1 MQFFA
6 SPRRRAATAA
16 ARHRNL
22 EYLYPPGD
30 PSVMHLRFAP
40 SFAPMSHSPAPPP
53 PLTNSTNNNSNSHSN
68 SSPSQL
74 AHILSTVLADNETL
88 SKDLAAAR
96 IRYERAEQTLALLK
110 PSGASLTAPADASSP
125 PPSYPEAAVKTIL
138 DLQSRLDTEKAARE
152 AADSRLRTISEAW
165 LDLDRYLQASEV
177 HLLDARSHFSQLLR
191 DASTKPSFNPL
202 PAYQPRRSHPP
213 VPRASVAASHTFPGT
228 GPAAS
233 LPARVRHRDDSIE
246 DAPPAKRIRRDRGT
260 RHPHEVRTR
269 RPFFVYGVQIPG
281 FQSSRLHAHVAS
293 SYSTPEINHHLH
305 PAYPAQQPHPRGR
318 HLERHDQSPSL
329 SLSPARSRSSSMSL
343 DELLLEATDNNRASP
358 SSPQPGHAY
367 GMPPSYYRPVP
378 SIRPSRSPDY
388 RVPHTHRR
396 EAVPQPNPAS
406 PAVASPA
413 QAQPPS
419 QPQGQYQTLQT
430 HIFAPPVTGPPGKK
444 AKAGGKDH
452 SLYPFFQGS
461 KMHPKDNPSVSA
473 TPSTR
478 SIVGAAS
485 LPALPPGGFPASNE
499 KGQRICR
506 QCGLP
511 GRYKEGKCVEKWG
524 PGPEGPGTVCDRCR
538 KKMKRVERRGTLDPH
553 SQNTTSFVHPRV
565 HAPVQERD
573 HVHAA
578 PASQASD
585 RSISRTDTV
594 VVSHPPPPQHLSS
607 YSGPPES
614 REREAGSPRSNAS
627 SLTVPRP
634 KADAAHSVPSSRSRS
649 RSPLPPPPPPP
660 QRNGTQAQLP
670 PSKLPPHIS
679 SGGESDA
686 DADPEAEADDP
697 EADLLA
703 AVDAAEAS
711 SGKAAIA
718 PWIKREIEPV

>member
-1 MQFFA
+1 
-6 SPRRRAATAA
+6 
-16 ARHRNL
+16 
-22 EYLYPPGD
+22 
-30 PSVMHLRFAP
+30 
-40 SFAPMSHSPAPPP
+40 
-53 PLTNSTNNNSNSHSN
+53 
-68 SSPSQL
+68 
-74 AHILSTVLADNETL
+74 
-88 SKDLAAAR
+88 
-96 IRYERAEQTLALLK
+96 
-110 PSGASLTAPADASSP
+110 
-125 PPSYPEAAVKTIL
+125 
-138 DLQSRLDTEKAARE
+138 
-152 AADSRLRTISEAW
+152 
-165 LDLDRYLQASEV
+165 
-177 HLLDARSHFSQLLR
+177 
-191 DASTKPSFNPL
+191 
-202 PAYQPRRSHPP
+202 
-213 VPRASVAASHTFPGT
+213 
-228 GPAAS
+228 
-233 LPARVRHRDDSIE
+233 
-246 DAPPAKRIRRDRGT
+246 
-260 RHPHEVRTR
+260 
-269 RPFFVYGVQIPG
+269 
-281 FQSSRLHAHVAS
+281 
-293 SYSTPEINHHLH
+293 
-305 PAYPAQQPHPRGR
+305 
-318 HLERHDQSPSL
+318 
-329 SLSPARSRSSSMSL
+329 MSL

-367 GMPPSYYRPVP
+367 GMPPSYYRPGAP
-378 SIRPSRSPDY
+378 IRPSRSPDY

-396 EAVPQPNPAS
+396 EAVPQPSPAS

-413 QAQPPS
+413 QAQTPS

-444 AKAGGKDH
+444 PKAGGKD
-452 SLYPFFQGS
+452 YPLFPNFQGS
-461 KMHPKDNPSVSA
+461 KTHPKDNPSVSA
-473 TPSTR
+473 TPSAR

-565 HAPVQERD
+565 HAPVQERE

-578 PASQASD
+578 AASQGSD
-585 RSISRTDTV
+585 RSINRTDTV
-594 VVSHPPPPQHLSS
+594 VVSHPPPPQHLQS

-634 KADAAHSVPSSRSRS
+634 KPDAARSVPSSRSGS

-660 QRNGTQAQLP
+660 QRNGTQAQPP
-670 PSKLPPHIS
+670 PSKLPPIS

-686 DADPEAEADDP
+686 EADPEAEADDP

>member
-1 MQFFA
+1 
-6 SPRRRAATAA
+6 
-16 ARHRNL
+16 
-22 EYLYPPGD
+22 
-30 PSVMHLRFAP
+30 MHLRFAP
-40 SFAPMSHSPAPPP
+40 SSAPMSHSPAPPP
-53 PLTNSTNNNSNSHSN
+53 PLTNNTNNNSNSHSN

-96 IRYERAEQTLALLK
+96 ARYERAEQTLTLLK
-110 PSGASLTAPADASSP
+110 PSGASLTATADASS

-138 DLQSRLDTEKAARE
+138 ELQSRLDNEKAARE
-152 AADSRLRTISEAW
+152 AAESRLRTISEAW

-202 PAYQPRRSHPP
+202 PAYQPRRSHPQ
-213 VPRASVAASHTFPGT
+213 VPRASLAASQTFPGT
-228 GPAAS
+228 GPSAS

-260 RHPHEVRTR
+260 RHPIEVRTCHR
-269 RPFFVYGVQIPG
+269 SFACGVQIPG
-281 FQSSRLHAHVAS
+281 FQSSRLHAHVPP

-305 PAYPAQQPHPRGR
+305 PAYPAHQPHPRGR
-318 HLERHDQSPSL
+318 HLEHHDQSP

-367 GMPPSYYRPVP
+367 GMPPSYYRPGP
-378 SIRPSRSPDY
+378 PIRPSRSPDY

-396 EAVPQPNPAS
+396 EAVPQQGPAS

-444 AKAGGKDH
+444 AKAGGKDYYL
-452 SLYPFFQGS
+452 SPFVQRS

-485 LPALPPGGFPASNE
+485 LPALPPGGYPASNE

-538 KKMKRVERRGTLDPH
+538 KKMKRVERRGTMDPH

-565 HAPVQERD
+565 HAPVQERE

-578 PASQASD
+578 TAQQGSD

-594 VVSHPPPPQHLSS
+594 VVSHPPPPQHLQS

-686 DADPEAEADDP
+686 EADPEAEADDP

-711 SGKAAIA
+711 SSKAAIA
-718 PWIKREIEPV
+718 PWIKREVEPV

>member
-1 MQFFA
+1 
-6 SPRRRAATAA
+6 
-16 ARHRNL
+16 
-22 EYLYPPGD
+22 
-30 PSVMHLRFAP
+30 
-40 SFAPMSHSPAPPP
+40 MSHSPAPPP
-53 PLTNSTNNNSNSHSN
+53 QLTNNTHNNSNSHSN

-88 SKDLAAAR
+88 SKDLTIAR
-96 IRYERAEQTLALLK
+96 ARYERAEQTLALLK
-110 PSGASLTAPADASSP
+110 PSGASLAAAADGYSP
-125 PPSYPEAAVKTIL
+125 PPPPYPEAAVKAIL
-138 DLQSRLDTEKAARE
+138 DLQSRLETEKAARE

-177 HLLDARSHFSQLLR
+177 HLQDARSHFSQLLR
-191 DASTKPSFNPL
+191 DSSTKPSFNPL

-213 VPRASVAASHTFPGT
+213 VPRASVAASQTFPST
-228 GPAAS
+228 APAAS

-260 RHPHEVRTR
+260 RHPVEVRTCHA
-269 RPFFVYGVQIPG
+269 YIAYSVQIPE
-281 FQSSRLHAHVAS
+281 FQSSRLHPHVPP
-293 SYSTPEINHHLH
+293 SYNTPEMNHHLH

-318 HLERHDQSPSL
+318 RPERHDQSPSL

-367 GMPPSYYRPVP
+367 GIPPSYYRVP

-388 RVPHTHRR
+388 RVPHPHRR
-396 EAVPQPNPAS
+396 ETVPQPSPAS
-406 PAVASPA
+406 PAIASPA
-413 QAQPPS
+413 QAQPP
-419 QPQGQYQTLQT
+419 PQ
-430 HIFAPPVTGPPGKK
+430 APRPVPDPTNPHFCSPRYGPTWEK
-444 AKAGGKDH
+444 A
-452 SLYPFFQGS
+452 QNRI
-461 KMHPKDNPSVSA
+461 PKTIPLLRLHLRHARLWERLVS
-473 TPSTR
+473 R
-478 SIVGAAS
+478 RY
-485 LPALPPGGFPASNE
+485 LPAAFQLRTE

-511 GRYKEGKCVEKWG
+511 GRYKDGKCVEKWG

-553 SQNTTSFVHPRV
+553 SQNTASFVHPRV

-578 PASQASD
+578 AASQGSD
-585 RSISRTDTV
+585 RSIGRTDTV
-594 VVSHPPPPQHLSS
+594 IVTHPPPPQHLQSF
-607 YSGPPES
+607 SGPPES

-634 KADAAHSVPSSRSRS
+634 KGDVAHSVPSSRSRS
-649 RSPLPPPPPPP
+649 RSPLPPPPPP
-660 QRNGTQAQLP
+660 QRNGSQAQP
-670 PSKLPPHIS
+670 PSSKLHIS

-686 DADPEAEADDP
+686 EAEAEAEDP
-697 EADLLA
+697 DADLLA

-711 SGKAAIA
+711 GGKAAIA
-718 PWIKREIEPV
+718 PWIKREIEAV

>member
-1 MQFFA
+1 
-6 SPRRRAATAA
+6 
-16 ARHRNL
+16 
-22 EYLYPPGD
+22 
-30 PSVMHLRFAP
+30 
-40 SFAPMSHSPAPPP
+40 MSHSPAPPP
-53 PLTNSTNNNSNSHSN
+53 QLNNTNNNSNSHSN

-88 SKDLAAAR
+88 SKDLTAAR
-96 IRYERAEQTLALLK
+96 ARYERAEQTLALLK
-110 PSGASLTAPADASSP
+110 PSGASLTAAADASSP
-125 PPSYPEAAVKTIL
+125 PPPPYPEAAVKTIL

-177 HLLDARSHFSQLLR
+177 HLVDARSHFSQLLR
-191 DASTKPSFNPL
+191 DASIKPSFNPL
-202 PAYQPRRSHPP
+202 PAYQPRRPHPP
-213 VPRASVAASHTFPGT
+213 VPRASVAASQTFPST
-228 GPAAS
+228 APAAS

-260 RHPHEVRTR
+260 RHPIE
-269 RPFFVYGVQIPG
+269 IPG
-281 FQSSRLHAHVAS
+281 FQSSRLHAHVPP
-293 SYSTPEINHHLH
+293 SYSTPEMNHHLH

-318 HLERHDQSPSL
+318 RLDRHDQSPSL

-367 GMPPSYYRPVP
+367 GMPPSYYRVP

-396 EAVPQPNPAS
+396 ETVPQPSATS
-406 PAVASPA
+406 PAIASPA
-413 QAQPPS
+413 QAQAQPPP

-444 AKAGGKDH
+444 PKAGVSQRCLPVGFRLRMRKVNASAGNAACLGVTKD
-452 SLYPFFQGS
+452 
-461 KMHPKDNPSVSA
+461 
-473 TPSTR
+473 
-478 SIVGAAS
+478 
-485 LPALPPGGFPASNE
+485 
-499 KGQRICR
+499 
-506 QCGLP
+506 
-511 GRYKEGKCVEKWG
+511 GKCVEKWG

-565 HAPVQERD
+565 HAPVQERN

-578 PASQASD
+578 SASQGSD
-585 RSISRTDTV
+585 RTIGRTDTV
-594 VVSHPPPPQHLSS
+594 VVSHPPPPQHLQS

-634 KADAAHSVPSSRSRS
+634 KVDAVHSVPSSRSRS
-649 RSPLPPPPPPP
+649 RSPLPPQLPP
-660 QRNGTQAQLP
+660 QRNGSQAQLP

-686 DADPEAEADDP
+686 EADPEAEADDP

-718 PWIKREIEPV
+718 PWIKREVEAV

>member
-1 MQFFA
+1 
-6 SPRRRAATAA
+6 
-16 ARHRNL
+16 
-22 EYLYPPGD
+22 
-30 PSVMHLRFAP
+30 MHLRFAP

-53 PLTNSTNNNSNSHSN
+53 QLTNNTHNNSNSHTN

-88 SKDLAAAR
+88 SKDLTTAR
-96 IRYERAEQTLALLK
+96 ARYERAEQTLTLLK
-110 PSGASLTAPADASSP
+110 PSGASLTAAADGSSP
-125 PPSYPEAAVKTIL
+125 PPPPYPEAAVKAIL
-138 DLQSRLDTEKAARE
+138 DLQSRLETEKAARE

-177 HLLDARSHFSQLLR
+177 HLQDARSHFSQLLR
-191 DASTKPSFNPL
+191 DSSTKPSFNPL

-213 VPRASVAASHTFPGT
+213 VPRASVAASQTFPST
-228 GPAAS
+228 APAAS

-260 RHPHEVRTR
+260 RHPVEVRTCHT
-269 RPFFVYGVQIPG
+269 YIAYSAQIPK
-281 FQSSRLHAHVAS
+281 FQSSRLHPHVPP
-293 SYSTPEINHHLH
+293 SYNTPEMNHHLH

-318 HLERHDQSPSL
+318 RPERHDQSPSL

-367 GMPPSYYRPVP
+367 GMPPSYYRVP

-388 RVPHTHRR
+388 RVPHPHRR
-396 EAVPQPNPAS
+396 ETVPQPSPAS
-406 PAVASPA
+406 PAIASPA
-413 QAQPPS
+413 QAQPPP

-444 AKAGGKDH
+444 SKAG
-452 SLYPFFQGS
+452 
-461 KMHPKDNPSVSA
+461 DNPSVTA
-473 TPSTR
+473 TPSAR
-478 SIVGAAS
+478 LIVGAAS
-485 LPALPPGGFPASNE
+485 LPTLPPGGFPASNE

-511 GRYKEGKCVEKWG
+511 GRYKDGKCVEKWG

-553 SQNTTSFVHPRV
+553 SQNTASFVHPRV

-578 PASQASD
+578 SASQGSD
-585 RSISRTDTV
+585 RSIGRTDTV
-594 VVSHPPPPQHLSS
+594 VVTHPPPPQHLQSF
-607 YSGPPES
+607 SGPPES

-627 SLTVPRP
+627 SLAVPRP
-634 KADAAHSVPSSRSRS
+634 KGDVAHSVPSSRSRS
-649 RSPLPPPPPPP
+649 RSPLPPPPPP
-660 QRNGTQAQLP
+660 QRNGSQAQP
-670 PSKLPPHIS
+670 PSSKLHIS

-686 DADPEAEADDP
+686 EAEAEAEDP
-697 EADLLA
+697 DADLLA

-711 SGKAAIA
+711 GGKAAIA
-718 PWIKREIEPV
+718 PWIKREIEAV